1 VFVHEQGDAL
11 DGVHPQASTGDAG
24 GRSNLRAGGAGRANA
39 ARARQLLRS
48 SLMLVP
54 GACAAATIP
63 GMQAVNR
70 YSGRGGND
78 APRESGIMATRT
90 IWKGAISFGLV
101 HIPVGLHTATTE
113 SGVDFDW
120 LDKRSMDPVGY
131 KRINKRT
138 GKEIDKDNIV
148 KGVEYEDG
156 QYVIISPDEIA
167 EAYPRTTQTI
177 EIQQF
182 VDAGEVSFVYL
193 ERPYYVAPINKG
205 QKVYALLRDTLAKAG
220 KIGIAKVVIQTK
232 QHLAALIPSGDA
244 LVLNL
249 MRWGDEVK
257 STEDLDLP
265 KAGAKASAPSA
276 SELKMARMLVDDMSG
291 QWDPEQYKDEFKA
304 AVMDLVARKVKA
316 GKTET
321 VIEPQEE
328 TPAYAD
334 NVIDLTELLQR
345 SLKGRSSGKA
355 ANGAGNGTGNATAK
369 GKAAAKKT
377 AKKAAARPAKKKAAG
392 AKAAKTRKAA

>member
-1 VFVHEQGDAL
+1 
-11 DGVHPQASTGDAG
+11 
-24 GRSNLRAGGAGRANA
+24 
-39 ARARQLLRS
+39 
-48 SLMLVP
+48 
-54 GACAAATIP
+54 
-63 GMQAVNR
+63 
-70 YSGRGGND
+70 
-78 APRESGIMATRT
+78 MATRT

-321 VIEPQEE
+321 VIEPREE

-334 NVIDLTELLQR
+334 NVIDLTDLLQR

>member
-1 VFVHEQGDAL
+1 
-11 DGVHPQASTGDAG
+11 
-24 GRSNLRAGGAGRANA
+24 
-39 ARARQLLRS
+39 
-48 SLMLVP
+48 
-54 GACAAATIP
+54 
-63 GMQAVNR
+63 
-70 YSGRGGND
+70 
-78 APRESGIMATRT
+78 MAMRT

-138 GKEIDKDNIV
+138 GKEIDKDDIV

-156 QYVIISPDEIA
+156 QYVVISPDEIA

-182 VDAGEVSFVYL
+182 VDAAEVSFVYL

-205 QKVYALLRDTLAKAG
+205 QKVYALLRDTLAKSG

-232 QHLAALIPSGDA
+232 QHLAALIPLGDA

-249 MRWGDEVK
+249 MRWGDDVK

-265 KAGAKASAPSA
+265 KAGSKASAPSA
-276 SELKMARMLVDDMSG
+276 SELKMARMLVDDMTG
-291 QWDPEQYKDEFKA
+291 EWDPGQYKDEFKA
-304 AVMDLVARKVKA
+304 AVMGLVARKVKA

-321 VIEPQEE
+321 VVEPQEE
-328 TPAYAD
+328 SPAYAD

-345 SLKGRSSGKA
+345 SLKGKSSRGAPAASPRKPPAKA
-355 ANGAGNGTGNATAK
+355 ASST
-369 GKAAAKKT
+369 
-377 AKKAAARPAKKKAAG
+377 PKAAG
-392 AKAAKTRKAA
+392 KGAARTARKTATKTTTKSATKTATRSARKTPSGKTARSASTTRKAA